1 LRQKYSESDKLSRSR
16 VSELESLLHQKTQQV
31 EQLANDNKV
40 IHMMFTFVD
49 EFVTNFDSVQ
59 FYLIDI

>member
-1 LRQKYSESDKLSRSR
+1 M
-16 VSELESLLHQKTQQV
+16 SELESLLHQKTQQV

-40 IHMMFTFVD
+40 IHMMFTFFD